1 MNPAWGKRLKTALLW
16 PHVKPSQVVRNL
28 ALHSASALVGVNALI
43 PKKQLKLQTPHIRGL
58 LVSAFCNSIQSLFFL
73 FFSLGGNSFQKW
85 LGAVLWQP
93 RGAPWQR

>member
-58 LVSAFCNSIQSLFFL
+58 LVSAFRNSIQSLFFL
-73 FFSLGGNSFQKW
+73 FFSLGGNSFQK
-85 LGAVLWQP
+85 
-93 RGAPWQR
+93 

>member
-73 FFSLGGNSFQKW
+73 FFSLGGNSFQK
-85 LGAVLWQP
+85 
-93 RGAPWQR
+93 